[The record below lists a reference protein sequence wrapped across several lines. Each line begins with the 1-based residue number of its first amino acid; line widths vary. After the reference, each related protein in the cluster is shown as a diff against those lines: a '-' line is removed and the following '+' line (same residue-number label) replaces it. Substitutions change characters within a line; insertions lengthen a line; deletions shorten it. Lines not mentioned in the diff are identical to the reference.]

1 MNELENLINAHNTR
15 LQNLEK
21 ELKPLKEMLSDMMAN
36 DEEYTLADQEAKK
49 TSKVKTV
56 AKKKFLARPESVSLM
71 DKIKDL
77 QYQIKEI
84 KVSLSDY
91 LGQYMRE
98 NNTNQIAAPDGTFL
112 KIIYSAKLVKGE

>member
-1 MNELENLINAHNTR
+1 MNELENLINAHNGR

-21 ELKPLKEMLSDMMAN
+21 ELKPLKEMLSDMMDN
-36 DEEYTLADQEAKK
+36 NEEYTQANEEAKK
-49 TSKVKTV
+49 TAKIKTL
-56 AKKKFLARPESVSLM
+56 AKKKFMSRPESVSLL

-84 KVSLSDY
+84 KISLSDY

-98 NNTNQIAAPDGTFL
+98 NNTNQIPAPDGTFF

>member
-1 MNELENLINAHNTR
+1 
-15 LQNLEK
+15 
-21 ELKPLKEMLSDMMAN
+21 MLSDMMDN
-36 DEEYTLADQEAKK
+36 NEEYTQANEEAKK
-49 TSKVKTV
+49 TAKIKTL
-56 AKKKFLARPESVSLM
+56 AKKKFMSRPESVSLL

-84 KVSLSDY
+84 KISLSDY

-98 NNTNQIAAPDGTFL
+98 NNTNQIPAPDGTFF

>member
-21 ELKPLKEMLSDMMAN
+21 ELHQLRGMLADMLEN
-36 DEEYTLADQEAKK
+36 DEEYVAANQEAQKLNK
-49 TSKVKTV
+49 IKAV
-56 AKKKFLARPESVSLM
+56 AKKKFCARPEAMALI
-71 DKIKDL
+71 DKIKDASS
-77 QYQIKEI
+77 QAKEI
-84 KVSLSDY
+84 KISLSDY

-98 NNTNQIAAPDGTFL
+98 ANTNQLPAPDGTFL